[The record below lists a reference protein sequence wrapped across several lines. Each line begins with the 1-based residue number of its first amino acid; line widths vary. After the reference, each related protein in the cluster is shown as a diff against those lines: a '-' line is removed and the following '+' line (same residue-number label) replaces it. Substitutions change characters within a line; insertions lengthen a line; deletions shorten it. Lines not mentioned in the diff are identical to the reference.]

1 MAKTLYNYVASLWR
15 MQEYDRRLALR
26 PFTFVFT
33 GQSLL
38 LLLTQLGGN
47 LADDGTPLHSNEQLY
62 AAAHDW
68 VSHGNPTT
76 DGIIKFYY
84 DYYQS

>member
-1 MAKTLYNYVASLWR
+1 MIDDWLYGPARLSLR
-15 MQEYDRRLALR
+15 E
-26 PFTFVFT
+26 
-33 GQSLL
+33 QSLL
-38 LLLTQLGGN
+38 FLLTQLGGG

-76 DGIIKFYY
+76 DGILKFYY
-84 DYYQS
+84 EYYNK